1 MNLKIAVI
9 DGMGGSIGHQIILK
23 LRENFPEAEILALAT
38 NAVATH
44 NMMKAGANQG
54 ASGENAFKLNL
65 QKVKYIVAPL
75 ATTIP
80 HSMLGELTP
89 KMAEAVALSPAKK
102 IYLPLTNP
110 KVEIAGITHQP
121 IPHLMEE
128 VVKKIKKFEAGGE
141 SNV

>member
-1 MNLKIAVI
+1 MSLKIAVI
-9 DGMGGSIGHQIILK
+9 DGMGGSIGHQIILR

-54 ASGENAFKLNL
+54 ASGENAFQISL
-65 QKVKYIVAPL
+65 QRVDLIIAPL

-80 HSMLGELTP
+80 HSMMGELTP
-89 KMAEAVALSPAKK
+89 KMAEAVALSPARK
-102 IYLPLTNP
+102 IFLPLTNP
-110 KVEIAGITHQP
+110 KVEIVGISYQP

-128 VVKKIKKFEAGGE
+128 VVKKIKSE
-141 SNV
+141 VT